1 MVNTSEAVHLPLAFA
16 TMRRCRYPLESMV
29 TLAGSPWATPAM
41 PPLVTFPRVSGPGDG
56 LGLEC
61 GKRREQ
67 CGGEDREGEDG
78 FWHFHDFAIALC

>member
-1 MVNTSEAVHLPLAFA
+1 MAFDDAEMQVSIGIDGDIGGIAVGDAGHAAAGDLPAA
-16 TMRRCRYPLESMV
+16 
-29 TLAGSPWATPAM
+29 
-41 PPLVTFPRVSGPGDG
+41 SGPGDG